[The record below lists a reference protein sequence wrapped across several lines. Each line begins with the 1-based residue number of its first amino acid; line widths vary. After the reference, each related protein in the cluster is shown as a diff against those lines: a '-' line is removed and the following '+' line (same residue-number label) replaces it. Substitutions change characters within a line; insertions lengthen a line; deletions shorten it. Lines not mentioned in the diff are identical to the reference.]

1 LNRDRGESIRDLMAS
16 EEMLTSLNEETG
28 QKLIEEKEKFNTL
41 RNEHIDLSERLF
53 LKDKQIAEDT
63 AYNKETEVAIAKLK
77 AEIDKLEK
85 EVNLKTE
92 QSEIE
97 NKVSLD

>member
-1 LNRDRGESIRDLMAS
+1 
-16 EEMLTSLNEETG
+16 
-28 QKLIEEKEKFNTL
+28 L

>member
-1 LNRDRGESIRDLMAS
+1 M
-16 EEMLTSLNEETG
+16 
-28 QKLIEEKEKFNTL
+28 

>member
-1 LNRDRGESIRDLMAS
+1 M
-16 EEMLTSLNEETG
+16 NEETG

>member
-1 LNRDRGESIRDLMAS
+1 MAS